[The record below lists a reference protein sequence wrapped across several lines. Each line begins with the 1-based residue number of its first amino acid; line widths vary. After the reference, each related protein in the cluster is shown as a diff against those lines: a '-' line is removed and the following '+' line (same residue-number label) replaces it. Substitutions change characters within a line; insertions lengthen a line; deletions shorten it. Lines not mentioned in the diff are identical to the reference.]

1 MLDFRTPTLGDRER
15 ITSFVSASGQLGCDV
30 TFTNT
35 YLWRDHYDIRVAFT
49 DGAYYKCYFTDGVLT
64 GYTFPLTAGDPKK
77 AIDAILADASERGV
91 KPEIGLLN
99 DHNAALIRELYGERV
114 TITPDRDSYDYLY
127 EREALAALS
136 GKKYHAKR
144 NHLSKFYRTYTDV
157 SVEEICERNFGDVI
171 DVCARWQEQ
180 GGDTGELGII
190 RDALGHFDVLGM
202 FGILLYVDGRA
213 VAMSMGSRIS
223 DEVCDVNFEKAVGID
238 EAYAVINQEFARRFD
253 SFRFL
258 NREEDM
264 GLEGLRKSKLSYHPA
279 AMVQKSTAVFAIENG
294 K

>member
-1 MLDFRTPTLGDRER
+1 MLDFRAPTIGDRER
-15 ITSFVSASGQLGCDV
+15 ITAFVSESGQIGCDV

-49 DGAYYKCYFTDGVLT
+49 DDAYYKCYFTDGVLS
-64 GYTFPLTAGDPKK
+64 GYTFPLTSGDPRR
-77 AIDAILADASERGV
+77 AIDTILADAHERGV

-99 DHNAALIRELYGERV
+99 DRNAELIRRLYGDRV
-114 TITPDRDSYDYLY
+114 RITPDRDSYDYLY
-127 EREALAALS
+127 ERADLAQLS

-144 NHLSKFYRTYTDV
+144 NHLSKFYRTYQDI
-157 SVEEICERNFGDVI
+157 SVEEISERSFGDVI
-171 DVCARWQEQ
+171 AVAARWQEK
-180 GGDTGELGII
+180 GGDTGELAII
-190 RDALGHFDVLGM
+190 RDALDRFDILGM

-223 DEVCDVNFEKAVGID
+223 DEVCDVNFEKAVDID
-238 EAYAVINQEFARRFD
+238 EAYAVINREFAAHFD
-253 SFRFL
+253 SFRYL

-279 AMVQKSTAVFAIENG
+279 AMVQKSTAEFI
-294 K
+294 